1 MPPLFL
7 SYTTGCFTQMA
18 SLGKNQVWEEG
29 HKFGFV
35 HDEFEVFLRNER
47 GHVK

>member
-1 MPPLFL
+1 
-7 SYTTGCFTQMA
+7 MA

-29 HKFGFV
+29 HKFGFG
-35 HDEFEVFLRNER
+35 HDEFEVFLRHQR